1 MKEEDCEEDKRKAV
15 YYKIDEERIYQDG
28 LEWHSEK
35 KDSEHSIADW
45 IIFMQKKLDDAKE
58 SIYEL
63 DEEDAI
69 TQIIKVTAL
78 GVACLEYNG
87 VVNDDKKESK

>member
-1 MKEEDCEEDKRKAV
+1 
-15 YYKIDEERIYQDG
+15 
-28 LEWHSEK
+28 
-35 KDSEHSIADW
+35 
-45 IIFMQKKLDDAKE
+45 MQKKLDDAKE